1 MANISPALKQARI
14 EAEVWKSRA
23 TGIKAKY
30 DALETNKLRRKPR
43 TETTPEGA
51 IYDMP
56 KRMLGTNI
64 GRDLERNYSPAK
76 GIIHQFR
83 MNVVGSLG
91 KLQVNSAGGEEATE
105 WFNEVWAKDCD
116 YRDDVHFST
125 MCQNAVASVLREG
138 DFLSIVD
145 DDLIEDTGKLLTWET
160 DQVCPVTDEVLKQF
174 GKTGLVQDNG
184 ILRDKN
190 GKILGY
196 FVTGKRGLSV
206 ISSKDDATFWTR
218 ENAILP
224 RNPWRLNQGRGVPAI
239 ISAAASFLDVYEM
252 LAKELQT
259 AKRAASQYAM
269 VNRVDAVTDWD
280 DPATGPER
288 LPENS
293 GKTAAT
299 TAGEGANS
307 TTEPEARNYE
317 SLEAFTGGY
326 TDYGDPNDKVT
337 FPPPDR
343 PNIHMTEFIEAV
355 HCHAGA
361 AFGMARAYSLMRAD
375 SSYTAFRGDMIM
387 TWQGAFY
394 PMQKWLE
401 RDFADKV
408 AVKVL
413 KWAQRKRINGK
424 PILKPLAAGWER
436 TLSWKWP
443 TMPEVN
449 IVDAATAMALNL
461 KNGST
466 DYSDIL
472 GPDWRKRLE
481 KLSEQIEVIRS
492 LGLPLSV
499 LEMKSGGSAS
509 GANEADK
516 PKGKDNEQDSDSRRN
531 SSK

>member
-1 MANISPALKQARI
+1 MSNISPALKQARI

-23 TGIKAKY
+23 VEVKARY

-43 TETTPEGA
+43 TEVKGEGS

-56 KRMLGTNI
+56 KRMMGTNI

-91 KLQVNSAGGEEATE
+91 KIQVNSAGGEDATE

-116 YRDDVHFST
+116 YRDDVHWST

-160 DQVCPVTDEVLKQF
+160 DQVVPVSDEVLKQF
-174 GKTGLVQDNG
+174 GKAGMVQDNG
-184 ILRDKN
+184 ILRNTN
-190 GKILGY
+190 GKVLGY
-196 FVTGKRGLSV
+196 FATGKRGLSIV
-206 ISSKDDATFWTR
+206 SSKDDATFWTR

-259 AKRAASQYAM
+259 AKRAAGQYAM
-269 VNRVDAVTDWD
+269 VSRADAVTDYD
-280 DPATGPER
+280 DPSAWQAR
-288 LPENS
+288 LPEND
-293 GKTAAT
+293 GKSAAT
-299 TAGEGANS
+299 VALDGANNA
-307 TTEPEARNYE
+307 TTPEARNYE

-326 TDYGDPNDKVT
+326 TDYGDPNDKIQ
-337 FPPPDR
+337 FPPVDR
-343 PNIHMTEFIEAV
+343 PNVHMTEFIEAV

-361 AFGMARAYSLMRAD
+361 AFGMAKAYSLMRAD

-413 KWAQRKRINGK
+413 RWAQRKQIVKR
-424 PILKPLAAGWER
+424 LAAGWER
-436 TLSWKWP
+436 AISWKWP

-449 IVDAATAMALNL
+449 IVNAATAMALNL

-466 DYSDIL
+466 DYSNIL

-481 KLSEQIEVIRS
+481 KLSEQIEVIRE

-499 LEMKSGGSAS
+499 LEMKSGGTAS
-509 GANEADK
+509 GTNDEGKTKDK
-516 PKGKDNEQDSDSRRN
+516 EDEQTNDQGRN